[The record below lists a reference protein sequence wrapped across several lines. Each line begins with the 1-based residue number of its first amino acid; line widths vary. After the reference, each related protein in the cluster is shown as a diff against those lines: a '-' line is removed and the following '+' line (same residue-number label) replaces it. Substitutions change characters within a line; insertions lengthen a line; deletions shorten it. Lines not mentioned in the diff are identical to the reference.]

1 MSYKVI
7 ISATDKFR
15 SEVKKLSKKHAS
27 LKEDLIKL
35 QSELLM
41 NPKMGVL
48 IKENTYKIRL
58 AIKSKNRG
66 KSGGAR
72 VITYYFEEAEIQD
85 TSELFLLTIYDKAER
100 SSIDDS
106 ILNFLIREVEAIISE
121 RNSSEEE

>member
-7 ISATDKFR
+7 VSTTDKFR
-15 SEVKKLSKKHAS
+15 SEAKKLSKKHAS

-66 KSGGAR
+66 NSGGAR
-72 VITYYFEEAEIQD
+72 VITYYFEEAEIED

-100 SSIDDS
+100 SSSDDS
-106 ILNFLIREVEAIISE
+106 TLNFLIREVEDIISE

>member
-15 SEVKKLSKKHAS
+15 SEAKKLSKKHAS

-35 QSELLM
+35 QSELLI

-106 ILNFLIREVEAIISE
+106 TLNFLIREVEAIISE

>member
-58 AIKSKNRG
+58 VIKSKNRG

-85 TSELFLLTIYDKAER
+85 TSELFLLTIYDKAEH

>member
-15 SEVKKLSKKHAS
+15 SEAKKLSKKHPS
-27 LKEDLIKL
+27 LKDDLIKL
-35 QSELLM
+35 QIELLL

-72 VITYYFEEAEIQD
+72 VITYYFEETEIQD
-85 TSELFLLTIYDKAER
+85 SSEIFLLTIYDKAER

-106 ILNFLIREVEAIISE
+106 TLNFLIREVEVIISQ
-121 RNSSEEE
+121 RDSSEEE

>member
-85 TSELFLLTIYDKAER
+85 TSELFLLTIYDKAEH

>member
-1 MSYKVI
+1 MNYKVI

-15 SEVKKLSKKHAS
+15 SEAKKLSKKHAS

-72 VITYYFEEAEIQD
+72 VITYYFEESEIED

-100 SSIDDS
+100 SSIDDTT
-106 ILNFLIREVEAIISE
+106 LNFLIKEVEDIISE

>member
-58 AIKSKNRG
+58 VIKSKNRG

-72 VITYYFEEAEIQD
+72 VITYYFEEAKIQD

-106 ILNFLIREVEAIISE
+106 TLNFLIREVEAIISE

>member
-100 SSIDDS
+100 SSINDS
-106 ILNFLIREVEAIISE
+106 TLNFLIREVEAIISE